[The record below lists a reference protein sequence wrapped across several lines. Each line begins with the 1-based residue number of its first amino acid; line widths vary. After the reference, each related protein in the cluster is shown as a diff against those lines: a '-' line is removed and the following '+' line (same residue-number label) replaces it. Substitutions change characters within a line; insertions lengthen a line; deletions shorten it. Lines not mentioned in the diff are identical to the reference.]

1 MNSGK
6 GTEPTKKTILFFPLK
21 SRKEKR
27 EKGNMGEQEIGIKRQ
42 RDREVQGRGQE
53 WEVEIRIDAGIPD
66 MGDINI
72 WSDISAE
79 VV

>member
-1 MNSGK
+1 
-6 GTEPTKKTILFFPLK
+6 
-21 SRKEKR
+21 
-27 EKGNMGEQEIGIKRQ
+27 MGEQEIGIKRQ